1 MSDPVGKRIR
11 KRPSGILK
19 LDHGAQRRRESSG
32 SSLLQ
37 LGDEHSPSS
46 PGSISPQLSVT
57 WAFPPIRP
65 PEVLE
70 GGWAPEG
77 RSDLSTEHQ
86 HPVEIPQHQQQRQRH
101 TPAITSEPRG
111 CKDGDGGAARH
122 HGSTTNRPLQGTALR
137 GPHLNVLLTRGVMK
151 TPDATPESALG
162 LGDHHQPVDTD
173 DDDED
178 YSASLNAIIQR
189 KASVKKKR
197 GHKGGR
203 RTSSPISQMMGYPP
217 AGSAMDGAG
226 AGGPGGRR
234 RSSAYTTSSVETGL
248 TLPEDSIGRGE
259 ERSGGGG
266 GQRQD
271 KLFETIRLHK
281 EVLQTVKLQPISM
294 KRKLRLVQ
302 QAKSYITRHEGAL
315 QEHFTSRTARSLLAQ
330 FSIFLNT
337 KWQQLLRELAN
348 LATYLIPWESR
359 IKEIESRFG
368 SVVASYFTFLR
379 WLFSVNIVISV
390 LLVVFIMVPEE
401 IYINADKAKCDIRKT
416 MSPQE
421 RALTRNFSTIWE
433 FEGPLKYSILFYG
446 YYSTF
451 SGATAWGYNLPLA
464 YFFTGLVVYI
474 YSFVA
479 TLKKM
484 AENSRMSK
492 LSSKDDEYVFS
503 WKLFTGWDYM
513 IGHLETAQ
521 NRMASIILGFKEAL
535 LEEAEKKKDTQ
546 NWKIILLRILVNLLI
561 LGLLV
566 ISAYEVI
573 LVVKRSMDIKDTDS
587 WWRRNETTVVMSLI
601 SFFFPMIFEALGMM
615 EYYHPRKQLRI
626 QLARIMVLNML
637 NLYSLIFAL
646 FDKIAHMTD
655 ELRRIRPA
663 NFTAAG
669 RCFVPETNAKWAMAF
684 DGGGLEA
691 LTTEHTWHDAMASDI
706 SDEAG
711 HLGCYRV
718 ATNCSSTAG
727 LTSSG
732 ALLTTLLLTNL
743 SGTTLP
749 DWYGST
755 VPNGA
760 SYSPLST
767 TAATTATTTTAAK
780 GYFYSSYGRYD
791 YNEEDM
797 NDYLEHRARLL
808 PNDKLDGVPI
818 NKRQAIYDAT
828 WNETDDTIGSET
840 AAEPLPASELTAI
853 EGSGGAWQDMVASTT
868 EQTGTSSSS
877 SSSSSSSGSTEPFQT
892 MTYTELY
899 KYVTNRRYDEML
911 ASYYYSEEST
921 DSEDAEYEANQ
932 FLSSQ
937 ELGEN
942 TMELSTLSPTTS
954 EPPETSQ
961 ETMTS
966 TLLPTVPSSIEST
979 AAESTTVESTTTE
992 SSFNSTEPPLPTTT
1006 EQFTDATTMAD
1017 ITEDTSSNTDWSV
1030 SGSYTDTSNIGTT
1043 EKPTLCYHW
1052 VCPGSDGRKNDSK
1065 YHNADIRSL
1074 CWETMFGQELAKL
1087 TVMDLLVTI
1096 ISTLILDF
1104 VRALFVRYMNNCW
1117 CWDLEKKF
1125 PKYGDFKIAENILH
1139 LVNNQGMVWMGMFF
1153 SPGLAVLNI
1162 VKLVIILYLRSWT
1175 VLTCNVPHEVVFRAS
1190 RSNNFYFA
1198 LLLTMLFLCVL
1209 PVSYA
1214 IVFLEPSWHCGP
1226 FSTSNRIYHL
1236 LTDATDEII
1245 PPVIT
1250 KYIVSP
1256 AAIIP
1261 LLVLLILIIYYLISL
1276 TGSLREANQDLK
1288 LQLRKER
1295 TEERRK
1301 MFKIATSVTQQQQQ
1315 QQQQGQSGPGPTVGI
1330 NGLSH
1335 SWNKVLDSTQLRL
1348 QSTSENVTD
1357 DNSTEHSSNK
1367 HKELL
1372 QRMMKKALQREH
1384 SLEAL
1389 SPSAQPPT
1397 DTATPTV
1404 DSPEPALPLV
1414 ATENEKPSQRA
1425 TGVPRPAKSLGTG
1438 ESGDVFRFD
1447 RRSVE
1452 QINAAEKRKEESTTA
1467 TERENDAEAGQRKK
1481 FERNRPST
1489 ADRFRAVALAE
1500 RRRTQNKTADWIEKI
1515 PVITISKTSSDE
1527 CIIDS
1532 DDPEDGK
1539 QARRQE
1545 HQVLANLRD
1554 ERSSSKRLTTT
1565 VKK

>member
-1 MSDPVGKRIR
+1 MSDPAGKRIR

-19 LDHGAQRRRESSG
+19 LEHGTQRRRESSG

-70 GGWAPEG
+70 GEAPYDG
-77 RSDLSTEHQ
+77 VSDLSTEHQ
-86 HPVEIPQHQQQRQRH
+86 HPVEIPQQHQQGRH
-101 TPAITSEPRG
+101 TPTAITSEPKRYN
-111 CKDGDGGAARH
+111 DGNGGP
-122 HGSTTNRPLQGTALR
+122 GSRTGTTTTERPSKATALR
-137 GPHLNVLLTRGVMK
+137 GSHLNVLSAARGGGGGVMK

-162 LGDHHQPVDTD
+162 LGDNHIET

-197 GHKGGR
+197 GYKGGR
-203 RTSSPISQMMGYPP
+203 RTSSPVSQMMGFTP
-217 AGSAMDGAG
+217 GTGMDGA
-226 AGGPGGRR
+226 AGSQGRR

-248 TLPEDSIGRGE
+248 TLPEDSIQGRGE
-259 ERSGGGG
+259 ERSGGG

-390 LLVVFIMVPEE
+390 LLLVFIMVPEE

-421 RALTRNFSTIWE
+421 RALMRNFSTIWE

-446 YYSTF
+446 YYSNF
-451 SGATAWGYNLPLA
+451 SGATAWGYKLPLA
-464 YFFTGLVVYI
+464 YFVTGLVVYI

-484 AENSRMSK
+484 AQNSRMSK

-646 FDKIAHMTD
+646 FDKIAHMTE
-655 ELRRIRPA
+655 ELRRIKPA
-663 NFTAAG
+663 NFNASDQ
-669 RCFVPETNAKWAMAF
+669 CFVPDTNAKWSMAF
-684 DGGGLEA
+684 DGAGGGSGLEA
-691 LTTEHTWHDAMASDI
+691 ITTEHTWHAMVSDF
-706 SDEAG
+706 SDEAS
-711 HLGCYRV
+711 HSGCYKV
-718 ATNCSSTAG
+718 TTNCSSTAG

-732 ALLTTLLLTNL
+732 AILTTLLLTNL
-743 SGTTLP
+743 SGTTMP

-755 VPNGA
+755 VPSVA
-760 SYSPLST
+760 SSSPLMSPST
-767 TAATTATTTTAAK
+767 AAATTTK

-818 NKRQAIYDAT
+818 NKREAIYDEP
-828 WNETDDTIGSET
+828 WHETDGIENESV
-840 AAEPLPASELTAI
+840 EPSPASELPVI
-853 EGSGGAWQDMVASTT
+853 EGSGGMWQEIVSTTT
-868 EQTGTSSSS
+868 EQD
-877 SSSSSSSGSTEPFQT
+877 
-892 MTYTELY
+892 
-899 KYVTNRRYDEML
+899 YVTNRRYDDLL

-942 TMELSTLSPTTS
+942 TMEHSTVPPTAS
-954 EPPETSQ
+954 EPTETSQ
-961 ETMTS
+961 EMS
-966 TLLPTVPSSIEST
+966 TTAATILST
-979 AAESTTVESTTTE
+979 APSFMESTTSESATTE
-992 SSFNSTEPPLPTTT
+992 STWTESASTGSLFNSNEPSLPTTT
-1006 EQFTDATTMAD
+1006 EQFADETTIAERA
-1017 ITEDTSSNTDWSV
+1017 EDTSSNTDWSV
-1030 SGSYTDTSNIGTT
+1030 SEGYTESGGNIGTT
-1043 EKPTLCYHW
+1043 EKPNLCYHW
-1052 VCPGSDGRKNDSK
+1052 VCPSSEGKKNDSK

-1236 LTDATDEII
+1236 LTDATDHFISPKI
-1245 PPVIT
+1245 A

-1315 QQQQGQSGPGPTVGI
+1315 QGQSGPGQTVGI
-1330 NGLSH
+1330 NGLSS

-1357 DNSTEHSSNK
+1357 DNSEHSSSK

-1372 QRMMKKALQREH
+1372 QRMMKKALQKEH

-1389 SPSAQPPT
+1389 SPSTQPPT
-1397 DTATPTV
+1397 NTATPTV
-1404 DSPEPALPLV
+1404 NSPESALPLV
-1414 ATENEKPSQRA
+1414 ATENEKPLQRA
-1425 TGVPRPAKSLGTG
+1425 SGVPRPPKPLETG
-1438 ESGDVFRFD
+1438 ETGDVFRFD

-1452 QINAAEKRKEESTTA
+1452 QINAAEKKSTKEKEQ
-1467 TERENDAEAGQRKK
+1467 EEEQEKDAEAAQRKK

-1489 ADRFRAVALAE
+1489 ADRFRAAALAE

-1554 ERSSSKRLTTT
+1554 ERPSSKRSTTTT
-1565 VKK
+1565 VTVKK

>member
-1 MSDPVGKRIR
+1 
-11 KRPSGILK
+11 
-19 LDHGAQRRRESSG
+19 
-32 SSLLQ
+32 
-37 LGDEHSPSS
+37 
-46 PGSISPQLSVT
+46 
-57 WAFPPIRP
+57 
-65 PEVLE
+65 
-70 GGWAPEG
+70 
-77 RSDLSTEHQ
+77 
-86 HPVEIPQHQQQRQRH
+86 
-101 TPAITSEPRG
+101 
-111 CKDGDGGAARH
+111 
-122 HGSTTNRPLQGTALR
+122 
-137 GPHLNVLLTRGVMK
+137 MK

-162 LGDHHQPVDTD
+162 LGDHQHVDT

-197 GHKGGR
+197 GYKGGR
-203 RTSSPISQMMGYPP
+203 RTSSPISQMMGFPP
-217 AGSAMDGAG
+217 GGTGMDGAG
-226 AGGPGGRR
+226 APSGQGRR
-234 RSSAYTTSSVETGL
+234 RSSAYTTSSVETGM

-266 GQRQD
+266 GQRQE

-315 QEHFTSRTARSLLAQ
+315 QEHFTSRTARSLMAQ

-390 LLVVFIMVPEE
+390 LLLVFIMVPEE
-401 IYINADKAKCDIRKT
+401 IYINADRATCDIRKT

-446 YYSTF
+446 YYSNF
-451 SGATAWGYNLPLA
+451 SGAISWGYNLPLA
-464 YFFTGLVVYI
+464 YFITGLVVYI

-566 ISAYEVI
+566 ISAYVVI

-601 SFFFPMIFEALGMM
+601 SFFFPMIFEALGIM

-646 FDKIAHMTD
+646 FDKISHMTD

-663 NFTAAG
+663 NFTASD
-669 RCFVPETNAKWAMAF
+669 RCFVPETNAKWAMAYE
-684 DGGGLEA
+684 GGLEA
-691 LTTEHTWHDAMASDI
+691 VTTEHPWHAMTADFSA
-706 SDEAG
+706 EVG
-711 HLGCYRV
+711 HIGCYKV

-732 ALLTTLLLTNL
+732 AILTTLLLTNL

-755 VPNGA
+755 VPNVA
-760 SYSPLST
+760 SSSPLSPST
-767 TAATTATTTTAAK
+767 TVATTTK

-791 YNEEDM
+791 YNEDDM
-797 NDYLEHRARLL
+797 NEYLEHRARLL

-818 NKRQAIYDAT
+818 NKREAIYDDP
-828 WNETDDTIGSET
+828 WNETDVISNET
-840 AAEPLPASELTAI
+840 AEPSPATELPAI
-853 EGSGGAWQDMVASTT
+853 EGSGGNWQEIVSSTT
-868 EQTGTSSSS
+868 EH
-877 SSSSSSSGSTEPFQT
+877 SSSSSGSTELFQT

-899 KYVTNRRYDEML
+899 KYVTDRRYDELL
-911 ASYYYSEEST
+911 ASYYYSEEGAEST

-932 FLSSQ
+932 FLTSR
-937 ELGEN
+937 ELREN
-942 TMELSTLSPTTS
+942 TVEHSTVPPTTS

-966 TLLPTVPSSIEST
+966 AILSTVPSSMEFPSTETTSIETTST
-979 AAESTTVESTTTE
+979 ETTSTETTTAESTTTE
-992 SSFNSTEPPLPTTT
+992 STSTEPLLNSTEASLPTTT
-1006 EQFTDATTMAD
+1006 EESAVETTMAD
-1017 ITEDTSSNTDWSV
+1017 IVEDTSSNTDWS
-1030 SGSYTDTSNIGTT
+1030 GSYTEGSSIGTT
-1043 EKPTLCYHW
+1043 EKPNLCYHW
-1052 VCPGSDGRKNDSK
+1052 VCPGTDEKKNDSK

-1162 VKLVIILYLRSWT
+1162 AKLVIILYLRSWT

-1226 FSTSNRIYHL
+1226 FSSSNRIYHL
-1236 LTDATDEII
+1236 LTKTTDEYI
-1245 PPVIT
+1245 PAVIT

-1301 MFKIATSVTQQQQQ
+1301 MFKIATTVTQ
-1315 QQQQGQSGPGPTVGI
+1315 QQQQGQSGQGQTVGI
-1330 NGLSH
+1330 NGLSN

-1357 DNSTEHSSNK
+1357 DNSEHSSSK

-1372 QRMMKKALQREH
+1372 QRMMKKALSKEH
-1384 SLEAL
+1384 SLEVL
-1389 SPSAQPPT
+1389 SPSTQPPS
-1397 DTATPTV
+1397 DTATPTLN
-1404 DSPEPALPLV
+1404 SPEPALPLV
-1414 ATENEKPSQRA
+1414 ATENEKRTSAGGPKPPKPLESR
-1425 TGVPRPAKSLGTG
+1425 

-1447 RRSVE
+1447 RRAVE
-1452 QINAAEKRKEESTTA
+1452 QINAAEKKKEE
-1467 TERENDAEAGQRKK
+1467 EEEQQKQEKDAEEGAQRKK
-1481 FERNRPST
+1481 FERNRPSS
-1489 ADRFRAVALAE
+1489 ADRFRAAALAE
-1500 RRRTQNKTADWIEKI
+1500 RRRTQSGKTADWLEKI
-1515 PVITISKTSSDE
+1515 PIITISKTSSDE

-1532 DDPEDGK
+1532 DDPEEGI

-1545 HQVLANLRD
+1545 HLVLANLRD
-1554 ERSSSKRLTTT
+1554 ERSTSKRSATTM
-1565 VKK
+1565 K

>member
-1 MSDPVGKRIR
+1 
-11 KRPSGILK
+11 
-19 LDHGAQRRRESSG
+19 
-32 SSLLQ
+32 
-37 LGDEHSPSS
+37 
-46 PGSISPQLSVT
+46 
-57 WAFPPIRP
+57 
-65 PEVLE
+65 
-70 GGWAPEG
+70 
-77 RSDLSTEHQ
+77 
-86 HPVEIPQHQQQRQRH
+86 
-101 TPAITSEPRG
+101 
-111 CKDGDGGAARH
+111 
-122 HGSTTNRPLQGTALR
+122 
-137 GPHLNVLLTRGVMK
+137 MK

-217 AGSAMDGAG
+217 AGSAMDGTG

-691 LTTEHTWHDAMASDI
+691 
-706 SDEAG
+706 
-711 HLGCYRV
+711 
-718 ATNCSSTAG
+718 
-727 LTSSG
+727 
-732 ALLTTLLLTNL
+732 
-743 SGTTLP
+743 
-749 DWYGST
+749 
-755 VPNGA
+755 
-760 SYSPLST
+760 
-767 TAATTATTTTAAK
+767 
-780 GYFYSSYGRYD
+780 
-791 YNEEDM
+791 
-797 NDYLEHRARLL
+797 
-808 PNDKLDGVPI
+808 
-818 NKRQAIYDAT
+818 
-828 WNETDDTIGSET
+828 
-840 AAEPLPASELTAI
+840 
-853 EGSGGAWQDMVASTT
+853 
-868 EQTGTSSSS
+868 
-877 SSSSSSSGSTEPFQT
+877 
-892 MTYTELY
+892 
-899 KYVTNRRYDEML
+899 
-911 ASYYYSEEST
+911 
-921 DSEDAEYEANQ
+921 
-932 FLSSQ
+932 
-937 ELGEN
+937 
-942 TMELSTLSPTTS
+942 
-954 EPPETSQ
+954 
-961 ETMTS
+961 
-966 TLLPTVPSSIEST
+966 
-979 AAESTTVESTTTE
+979 
-992 SSFNSTEPPLPTTT
+992 
-1006 EQFTDATTMAD
+1006 
-1017 ITEDTSSNTDWSV
+1017 
-1030 SGSYTDTSNIGTT
+1030 
-1043 EKPTLCYHW
+1043 
-1052 VCPGSDGRKNDSK
+1052 KNDSK

-1315 QQQQGQSGPGPTVGI
+1315 QQQGQSGPGPTVGI

-1467 TERENDAEAGQRKK
+1467 TERENDAEAGQRNK